1 MMGPW
6 DERPT
11 EVANLLNPAFAGA
24 LLRLGLDGFSRE
36 AQAGMPFELAF
47 LVLPICLHS
56 GTTSRMPVSPSTT
69 PIHAWLQR
77 DSNRDMLI
85 SFPERLRSLVP
96 FTREAILFAA
106 QRGVISIADDGL
118 LRAGPSRLRGI
129 TAYRN
134 SGVEVREAARRAE
147 FTGRWFALSGT
158 TSTIFTLFG
167 IRP

>member
-1 MMGPW
+1 MLNPW

-24 LLRLGLDGFSRE
+24 LLRLSLDGYARE
-36 AQAGMPFELAF
+36 ARSGMPFELAF
-47 LVLPICLHS
+47 LVLPICLHT
-56 GTTSRMPVSPSTT
+56 GTTNRMPVSPSRT
-69 PIHAWLQR
+69 PIHAWLQG
-77 DSNRDMLI
+77 DANRDVLI
-85 SFPERLRSLVP
+85 SFPDRLKSLVP

-106 QRGVISIADDGL
+106 QRGVVTIDDGGL
-118 LRAGPSRLRGI
+118 LGVGPSRLSGI
-129 TAYRN
+129 TTFRN
-134 SGVEVREAARRAE
+134 SGGEIKEASRRAE